1 MNNTT
6 AERLKIYG
14 QLMRADKPI
23 GTMLL
28 LWPTLWALWIAAQG
42 MPDLTVLSAFVI
54 GTFLMRSAG
63 CVINDFADRNF
74 DGAVERTKNRPFA
87 RGAVSKKE
95 ALLLTA
101 ALCLAAAL
109 CLLPLNRLTWLMS
122 LPALFLAMS
131 YPFTKRFFPL
141 PQLYLGLA
149 FSFGI
154 PMAFAAVTGHVPPTA
169 WLLFAAN
176 VLWTLAY
183 DTAYAMADKEDDLK
197 IGIKTSAITFGRLD
211 AEAVL
216 ACHLG
221 FTALMIWL
229 GLTISAAWPYW
240 PAVPLALYWQIK
252 QYRAIRQRDRNACF
266 REFLANNRLGALWFA
281 ALLANYL
288 YFKIAA
294 FTFGQ

>member
-1 MNNTT
+1 MRLITT
-6 AERLKIYG
+6 GVVVAIL
-14 QLMRADKPI
+14 
-23 GTMLL
+23 
-28 LWPTLWALWIAAQG
+28 ALV
-42 MPDLTVLSAFVI
+42 TVLARREGGEPPEDPERPSYRMPRAYPAVFRVCAAGFLLGAAFCAY
-54 GTFLMRSAG
+54 TLY
-63 CVINDFADRNF
+63 
-74 DGAVERTKNRPFA
+74 
-87 RGAVSKKE
+87 RGNP
-95 ALLLTA
+95 TA
-101 ALCLAAAL
+101 AGALPVILGAAAL

-197 IGIKTSAITFGRLD
+197 IGIKTSAITFGRRD

-294 FTFGQ
+294 FAF